1 MKKNFFKEERFEFE
15 GQCFMLEYCLTEEN
29 DCISGQSVYGVGV
42 RMEKILPDGQ
52 VVKDGKQI
60 LPVFRSKNTAEE
72 LAELLSGN
80 DVFPISLYEVTTE
93 YILDKIHVS
102 DMV

>member
-1 MKKNFFKEERFEFE
+1 MKKNFFKEAKFEYE
-15 GQCFMLEYCLTEEN
+15 GQRFMLEYCLTEEN
-29 DCISGQSVYGVGV
+29 DGLSGQNVYGVGV
-42 RMEKILPDGQ
+42 RMEKVLPDGQ
-52 VVKDGKQI
+52 VLKEGKQI

-93 YILDKIHVS
+93 YILNKIHVC
-102 DMV
+102 DMA